1 MLQVIIICADAPPG
15 CEQAV
20 DELDALELLESILWF
35 DVAGALTDHRNSE
48 TGRLKPFL
56 DKIICEI
63 ETIFGQNLLRFPEA
77 VSRETEDHL
86 VTFVILKC
94 ILFCSDARD

>member
-1 MLQVIIICADAPPG
+1 LLQVIIICADAPPG

-56 DKIICEI
+56 DKIICDSQKPSAE
-63 ETIFGQNLLRFPEA
+63 R
-77 VSRETEDHL
+77 
-86 VTFVILKC
+86 LKTT
-94 ILFCSDARD
+94 LSPL